1 MSNDRWIGLGFLI
14 LCALLWF
21 VIIPGQ
27 TEGAEEAFA
36 PRLVVLGLAI
46 PSLIMFLRRPSVTVP
61 LDLNLNAFLGSTL
74 PTLGLFIAYL
84 VGVALFGFYISTVC
98 FLVLSMILFGERR
111 KKTLLLAPL
120 VLLGGVYV
128 VISVCLK
135 FQLPAGLLF

>member
-46 PSLIMFLRRPSVTVP
+46 PSFIMFLRRPSVTVP

-84 VGVALFGFYISTVC
+84 VGVTLFGFYISTVC

-111 KKTLLLAPL
+111 KKTLILAPL

>member
-1 MSNDRWIGLGFLI
+1 MNNDRWIGLGFLI

-27 TEGAEEAFA
+27 TEGSEEAFV
-36 PRLVVLGLAI
+36 PRLTVLGLTI
-46 PSLIMFLRRPSVTVP
+46 PSLIMFLRRPAATVP
-61 LDLNLNAFLGSTL
+61 LDVNLNAFLSSTL

-84 VGVALFGFYISTVC
+84 IGVTFLGFYVSTAC

-111 KKTLLLAPL
+111 AKTLILAP
-120 VLLGGVYV
+120 VLLLGSVYV
-128 VISVCLK
+128 VVSVCLK